1 VLQTG
6 GNPELKPSNADS
18 LSFGLRF
25 EPKGSSAFRLGAN
38 YWRIAVDDTIA
49 IPSPARLLAV
59 EDLFTD
65 RIVRAA
71 PSAADIAAGV
81 PGPLRAIDITRI
93 NNGTIRTSGLDAT
106 AAVTIETR
114 VGRFK
119 PELSAT
125 WVHDFTTSDLVAG
138 PGVNRVGVANSQ
150 GTVPRW
156 RGVVTLGWNF
166 GSVGLSTAMRYVP
179 SLEDVDLFGTRN
191 GRRIDSQ
198 TVVDVQLLLDLGD
211 LAGEQ
216 SAWKGF
222 ELRAGTFNLFNV
234 EAPFAEVTG
243 PIGYDWSQ
251 GDLRRRFAYVKLAKK
266 F

>member
-1 VLQTG
+1 
-6 GNPELKPSNADS
+6 
-18 LSFGLRF
+18 
-25 EPKGSSAFRLGAN
+25 
-38 YWRIAVDDTIA
+38 
-49 IPSPARLLAV
+49 
-59 EDLFTD
+59 
-65 RIVRAA
+65 
-71 PSAADIAAGV
+71 
-81 PGPLRAIDITRI
+81 
-93 NNGTIRTSGLDAT
+93 
-106 AAVTIETR
+106 
-114 VGRFK
+114 
-119 PELSAT
+119 
-125 WVHDFTTSDLVAG
+125 
-138 PGVNRVGVANSQ
+138 
-150 GTVPRW
+150 
-156 RGVVTLGWNF
+156 
-166 GSVGLSTAMRYVP
+166 MRYVP